1 MWLLVNISTIFR
13 EKCLTFIAFSGIINA
28 NVVRYARKTRHRE
41 TETKQETINVNQR
54 IISSIAKEVTVDLH
68 GPRVTQHALCAFGPF
83 VAPSRVPVRLAVQR
97 GGFTPSHTTGANAPE
112 IPLKR

>member
-41 TETKQETINVNQR
+41 TEIRK
-54 IISSIAKEVTVDLH
+54 
-68 GPRVTQHALCAFGPF
+68 LC
-83 VAPSRVPVRLAVQR
+83 
-97 GGFTPSHTTGANAPE
+97 
-112 IPLKR
+112 